1 MLPPSRYVETFQD
14 EAPAEDTGLPE
25 PARPSGLLT
34 WAMTLCL
41 AVALAAFGATTYLS
55 RVLDADA
62 QRQRE
67 VHAASLDPETT
78 GSIGA
83 AARTYL
89 DPCTVPGLRR

>member
-14 EAPAEDTGLPE
+14 EAPTEEAGLPE
-25 PARPSGLLT
+25 PARLSGLLT

-41 AVALAAFGATTYLS
+41 AVAFAAFGATTYLS
-55 RVLDADA
+55 RALDADA

-67 VHAASLDPETT
+67 ARAAIPDPETT

-83 AARTYL
+83 AARTHL